1 VKNGTL
7 LRLAEADYDVFNTA
21 DRNLPHKHT
30 LRTFSL
36 GVVVLTAGSTRL
48 EDLQPL
54 AAELR
59 EAIVSARPRAGP
71 SRPGGLT
78 SNRGPS
84 G

>member
-1 VKNGTL
+1 VSTVAEAGWAGVKNGTL
-7 LRLAEADYDVFNTA
+7 LRLAEAEYDVFNTA

-59 EAIVSARPRAGP
+59 EAIVYV
-71 SRPGGLT
+71 RPGR
-78 SNRGPS
+78 SFASR
-84 G
+84 